1 MPEVH
6 HNISLLPYN
15 TMGLDVNAAQL
26 HVISNLNDL
35 DTLPSSQDQ
44 EYIILGGGSN
54 MLFTQAPQAIL
65 LKNELKGIAVVDE
78 TPTHYFVKVGSGEV
92 WHNFVMHC
100 IAHGWAGIENLAL
113 IPGTVGAA
121 PMQNIG
127 AYGVEVKDVITNVTA
142 FDLADHSFKNFD
154 NAACEFGYRES
165 VFKRIYKNKLFITE
179 VTFQL
184 AKTPNFQ
191 ISYGAIQQELD
202 SMHIKE
208 LSLASV
214 AQAVINIRTSKLPD
228 PKQIGNC
235 GSFFKNP
242 EIDTIKYHQLKAH
255 YPNMPGYVI
264 TEDITKVPAAWLIE
278 QCGWKGYRHLDSGVH
293 IFQPLVLVNYGNATG
308 NEILQ
313 LSDKIIASV
322 VEKFGI
328 HLEREVQVY

>member
-15 TMGLDVNAAQL
+15 TMGLDVNATQL
-26 HVISNLNDL
+26 QIISNLDDL
-35 DTLPSSQDQ
+35 QQLPSSHTQ

-54 MLFTQAPQAIL
+54 MLFTQAPKGTL
-65 LKNELKGIAVVDE
+65 LKNEIKGITIIDE

-100 IAHGWAGIENLAL
+100 IAQGWAGIENLAL

-142 FDLADHSFKNFD
+142 FDLDDHSLKNYD
-154 NAACEFGYRES
+154 TAACEFGYRES
-165 VFKRIYKNKLFITE
+165 IFKRMFKNKLFITA
-179 VTFQL
+179 VTFRL

-191 ISYGAIQQELD
+191 TSYGAIQQELD
-202 SMHIKE
+202 QMGVKE

-242 EIDTIKYHQLKAH
+242 EIDHIQYLQLKAH
-255 YPNMPGYVI
+255 YANIPGYAVN
-264 TEDITKVPAAWLIE
+264 EDITKVPAAWLIE
-278 QCGWKGYRHLDSGVH
+278 QCGWKGYRHLDYGVH
-293 IFQPLVLVNYGNATG
+293 IHQPLVLVNYGTATG

-313 LSDKIIASV
+313 LSDKIIGSV
-322 VEKFGI
+322 TDKFGI
-328 HLEREVQVY
+328 RLEREVQVY